1 MPYGAYTQ
9 LLTLSTVTDQRPDLD
24 QITGIAKLI
33 NEYGTEVVIISV
45 FLIALMIFMALFLRM
60 FNKFVTNSIKQNEKM
75 FDAFL
80 KLLGT
85 DTASV
90 RDGSA
95 DNATIN
101 KPANALANK
110 LQKKKPQETNKNDTT
125 NNTPVKKEEG
135 IAITHNIVDNNSR
148 INGIFEE
155 IAKSVMGDL
164 RCNRIAVYVFHN
176 GNKTPYGYSFVKM
189 SCIYE
194 HNMKANVVL
203 RGKNHQGLPLHAFST
218 IIDCLIK
225 NGEYIIGNVYNHGI
239 ISADEQLLTFI
250 DGSKVKSL
258 FALGIRDNN
267 GDIAGFVIAEFN
279 DEQDFSVLEWYNK
292 ARSSLKNMCNAV
304 RPIIVEN
311 DFHKAYENKEKDAH
325 Q

>member
-1 MPYGAYTQ
+1 MPDCAYTQ
-9 LLTLSTVTDQRPDLD
+9 LLSLSVAANQSTDLD
-24 QITGIAKLI
+24 QITGLAKLI

-45 FLIALMIFMALFLRM
+45 FLIALMVFMALFLRM
-60 FNKFVTNSIKQNEKM
+60 FNKFVSTSIKQNEKM

-80 KLLGT
+80 KLLGA
-85 DTASV
+85 DTTLV
-90 RDGSA
+90 KDGSA
-95 DNATIN
+95 NNATIN
-101 KPANALANK
+101 KPANVLTTNS
-110 LQKKKPQETNKNDTT
+110 QKKEIKEDTAHKPHEKNEKGATT
-125 NNTPVKKEEG
+125 
-135 IAITHNIVDNNSR
+135 IHNIVDYNSR

-155 IAKSVMGDL
+155 IAKSVMGEL